1 MAENGTNGT
10 NGQGYV
16 GTRTIRPDGVDKV
29 TGRAR
34 FGADFNLPGQL
45 IGRVLRSPH
54 AHARIVKIDTSKAEA
69 LPGVK
74 AVITRDD
81 FADQPSEF
89 IPAGEMM
96 MNYKDVV
103 RNVMAREKALYE
115 GHAVAAVAATSP
127 AVARR
132 ALKLIDVTYEVLP
145 HVIDVVEAMRPDAPV
160 LHDDLF
166 TVGVEPKPD
175 KPSNIAKRIEIVLGD
190 IEAGFQQADVI
201 IEREFKTA
209 PVHQGYIEPHAAL
222 ASVSEDGSAELWC
235 CTQGHYIVRAHC
247 ARLLGLDIG
256 RVRVTASEIGG
267 GFGGKT
273 VVYLE
278 PLALA
283 LSRKAKRPVK
293 MVMSREEVFKSSGP
307 TSGATVKVKMGATKD
322 GKFVAG
328 YAELKYQAGAFQGSP
343 VQPGV
348 FCAYAPYDIQNVKV
362 IGYDVVSNRP
372 KVAAYRAPGA
382 PISEFAVESVVDEI
396 AKKLGLDPIELRMMN
411 AAREGTKA
419 AYGPKFGPIGLEETL
434 NSIKKT
440 EHWNTPLRKWQ
451 GRGVASGFWFNI
463 GGETSVS
470 LTVNEDGTISL
481 MAGTPDIGGLRASL
495 AAVAADELG
504 VEYDKVRPIIG
515 DTGSL
520 GFNFLTGGS
529 RSAFSGSMAVVEAAK
544 QIKAE
549 CCARACKLW
558 DLKPDQVAWER
569 GAARPIGNAADKAK
583 PMHIADFA
591 KVAAKTGGPIGGYGR
606 INAQGAGPSLG
617 THLVDLEVD
626 PETGR
631 VTILRYT
638 VAQDAGKALHP
649 AYVEGQLQ
657 GGAVQGIGWAL
668 NEEYIYG
675 ADGKLQNAGFLD
687 YRMPV
692 ASDLPMIEPILV
704 EVANPRH
711 PLGVRGVGET
721 PIIPPLGAIAN
732 AMEQATGI
740 RFTEL
745 PMSPPKVLKAL
756 KDRERGSPPGSSHD
770 MARVVLI
777 GNLAQLT
784 GGVAEFQLS
793 ATSVKQLF
801 QQLTELHPA
810 IEPHLEEGIAVAI
823 DGQIYQDALFQPIG
837 PDSEVFLLPQI
848 AAASRQLSSVMS

>member
-1 MAENGTNGT
+1 MQAKTSAALP
-10 NGQGYV
+10 QSYV
-16 GTRTIRPDGVDKV
+16 GTRTVRPDGVDKV

-45 IGRVLRSPH
+45 VGRVLRSPH
-54 AHARIVKIDTSKAEA
+54 AHARILSIDTSKAER

-74 AVITRDD
+74 AVVTRAD
-81 FADQPSEF
+81 FPDQSSEF

-96 MNYKDVV
+96 MNYRDVV

-115 GHAVAAVAATSP
+115 GHAVAAVAATST

-132 ALKLIDVTYEVLP
+132 ALKLIDVQYEVLP
-145 HVIDVVEAMRPDAPV
+145 HVIDVVDAMKPEAPL
-160 LHDDLF
+160 LHEDLY
-166 TVGVEPKPD
+166 TAGVEPKPER
-175 KPSNIAKRIEIVLGD
+175 PSNIAKRVEIGHGD
-190 IEAGFQQADVI
+190 VEAGFARADVI
-201 IEREFKTA
+201 VEREFSTQ

-222 ASVSEDGSAELWC
+222 ASVSEDGAVELWC
-235 CTQGHYIVRAHC
+235 TTQGHFIVRAHC

-256 RVRVTASEIGG
+256 KVRVTASEIGG

-278 PLALA
+278 PLAVA

-293 MVMSREEVFKSSGP
+293 LVMSREEVFKASGP
-307 TSGATVKVKMGATKD
+307 TSGARIKVKLGATRD
-322 GKFVAG
+322 GKFTAAF
-328 YAELKYQAGAFQGSP
+328 AELKYQAGAFQGSP
-343 VQPGV
+343 VQPGTM
-348 FCAYAPYDIQNVKV
+348 CAFAPYDIEHVKV

-382 PISEFAVESVVDEI
+382 PISEFAVESVVDEL
-396 AKKLGLDPIELRMMN
+396 AKKLEIDPVELRLQN

-419 AYGPKFGPIGLEETL
+419 AYGPKFGPIGLVDTL
-434 NSIKKT
+434 HAVEKT
-440 EHWNTPLRKWQ
+440 NHYTTPLEAWQ

-463 GGETSVS
+463 GGETCAS
-470 LTVNEDGTISL
+470 LTVNEDGTVSL

-495 AAVAADELG
+495 AMVAADELG
-504 VEYDKVRPIIG
+504 VPYDKVRPIIG

-529 RSAFSGSMAVVEAAK
+529 RSAFSGSMAIVEAAK
-544 QIKAE
+544 QIKTE
-549 CCARACKLW
+549 LCARACKLW
-558 DLKPDQVAWER
+558 DLKPDQVEFSGGQVKAL
-569 GAARPIGNAADKAK
+569 GAAAEKFK
-583 PMHIADFA
+583 PMSIADFA
-591 KVAAKTGGPIGGYGR
+591 KVAGKTGGPIGGYGR

-638 VAQDAGKALHP
+638 VAQDAGRAIHP
-649 AYVEGQLQ
+649 SYVEGQFQ

-675 ADGKLQNAGFLD
+675 DDGKLQNAGFLD

-692 ASDLPMIEPILV
+692 ASDVPMIDAIIV
-704 EVANPRH
+704 EVPNPRH
-711 PLGVRGVGET
+711 PYGVRGVGET
-721 PIIPPLGAIAN
+721 PIVPPMAAIAN
-732 AMEQATGI
+732 AIENATGI

-756 KDRERGSPPGSSHD
+756 KERG
-770 MARVVLI
+770 L
-777 GNLAQLT
+777 N
-784 GGVAEFQLS
+784 GVKA
-793 ATSVKQLF
+793 
-801 QQLTELHPA
+801 
-810 IEPHLEEGIAVAI
+810 
-823 DGQIYQDALFQPIG
+823 
-837 PDSEVFLLPQI
+837 
-848 AAASRQLSSVMS
+848 